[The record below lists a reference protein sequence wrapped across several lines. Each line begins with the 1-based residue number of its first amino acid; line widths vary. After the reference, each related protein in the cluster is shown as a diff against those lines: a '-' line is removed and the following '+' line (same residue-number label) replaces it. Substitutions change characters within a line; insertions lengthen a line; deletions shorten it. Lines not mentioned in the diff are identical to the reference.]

1 MIRRRLRWVILLLLC
16 AVVPSFSAQDEGGH
30 LAVQVVG
37 GRLLVRCDLATESRR
52 IPVNLAVELENPASL
67 QLHRGAF
74 QGLRARPGD
83 PVEAIFPGFKI
94 QGISTEPGD
103 DNALSAF
110 TARWSPEMGE
120 VALVGVIGWGVLS
133 RYQVTLDLAEGF
145 LHLNPPRP
153 KDEPGEAAVEAEQ
166 VSLDVTRGG
175 LWFPVETPGGG
186 LGMMQLGTGRF
197 DTILDEDLCRA
208 WKHPAGDV
216 GPLELGAIDFARYVA
231 FRPASFSAFHRD
243 TAIGRTG
250 LNLLQHFRVALDPV
264 NRLVR
269 WTETRSPRFPKDD
282 LAYFRAM
289 VSGQAEPVEAWL
301 EGHPESRLA
310 EEASDL
316 LLARRLADKATK
328 PEVLQRAIRKAVE
341 TRPEDL
347 RATTALR
354 LMDELAQADRGEA
367 VVWAGEEGI
376 RFGRKDRDSNAVHKI
391 HARLGARLL
400 ESGQRREA
408 WRHLLSAAFGMKDDG
423 PVNLNL
429 AKFYEKD
436 GKLARAFA
444 RYVYAL
450 IKPETGPEAIKGLE
464 RVQKAMSPGESL
476 SIDVLEKLVAGK
488 VPGFGVGNKF
498 RPTKE
503 NSSNRCVLAMLFTGA
518 HCPPCLGADLAFD
531 GILSHFPSKWVT
543 VLEYH
548 LPIPA
553 PEPLV
558 SEPALRQ
565 FDFMGFNGTPVAVFD
580 GVETISGGGPENKKE
595 EIWLKY
601 KEKLLARLKV
611 PAKHEIEAEL
621 TVKDGSL
628 RGKIRVKGPA
638 VAGARLHALV
648 VEKGVLFPGR
658 NKVVI
663 HHAVVRGSVF
673 GSSSGVAFRPDAD
686 GRFATSFEKSL
697 SAVREELE
705 DVLDE
710 IEADSGT
717 TFGMRPTRLDPEQL
731 GLVIFL
737 QAPSGEILQARQV
750 SPSADED
757 PLEGLPKEG
766 KDR

>member
-1 MIRRRLRWVILLLLC
+1 MNPLRLRWMILLLVCTL
-16 AVVPSFSAQDEGGH
+16 VPCLTAQDGAGH

-52 IPVNLAVELENPASL
+52 IPVNLAVEFENPASL

-83 PVEAIFPGFKI
+83 SVEAIFPGFKI
-94 QGISTEPGD
+94 QGIATEPGD
-103 DNALSAF
+103 DAALSAF
-110 TARWSPEMGE
+110 TARWSPQMGE
-120 VALVGVIGWGVLS
+120 VALVGVIGWGLLR
-133 RYQVTLDLAEGF
+133 RYQPTLDLAEGF

-153 KDEPGEAAVEAEQ
+153 KDEPSKAGVEAEQ

-175 LWFPVETPGGG
+175 LWFPVETPAGG
-186 LGMMQLGTGRF
+186 LGMMQLATGAF
-197 DTILDEDLCRA
+197 DTVLDEDLCKE
-208 WKHPAGDV
+208 WQHPAGDV
-216 GPLELGAIDFARYVA
+216 ESLELGAIDFARYVA
-231 FRPASFSAFHRD
+231 FRPAPVSAFHRD

-250 LNLLQHFRVALDPV
+250 INLLQHFRVDVDPI
-264 NRLVR
+264 NRILR
-269 WTETRSPRFPKDD
+269 WTETRPARFPEDD
-282 LAYFRAM
+282 RAYFRAM
-289 VSGQAEPVEAWL
+289 VTGQADPIEAWL
-301 EGHPESRLA
+301 TKHPKSRLA

-316 LLARRLADKATK
+316 LLARRLADPATK
-328 PEVLQRAIRKAVE
+328 PDLLQRAVRRAVE
-341 TRPEDL
+341 TRPEEL
-347 RATTALR
+347 RATTALQ
-354 LMDELAQADRGEA
+354 LMDELAKADRGKA

-400 ESGQRREA
+400 ESGERREA

-450 IKPETGPEAIKGLE
+450 IKPETGAEAIKGLE
-464 RVQKAMSPGESL
+464 RVQKRMSPGESL

-503 NSSNRCVLAMLFTGA
+503 NSANRCVLAMLFTGA

-548 LPIPA
+548 LPIPR

-558 SEPALRQ
+558 NEAALRQ
-565 FDFMGFNGTPVAVFD
+565 FEFMGFNGTPVAVFD
-580 GVETISGGGPENKKE
+580 GVETISGGGAEDKKE

-611 PAKHEIEAEL
+611 PAKHEIEADL
-621 TVKDGSL
+621 AIRDGL
-628 RGKIRVKGPA
+628 VRGKIRVKGPA
-638 VAGARLHALV
+638 VSGARLHALI
-648 VEKGVLFPGR
+648 VEKGVLFPGG

-673 GSSSGVAFRPDAD
+673 AGPSGVAFRPDGD
-686 GRFATSFEKSL
+686 ERFQTSFEKSL
-697 SAVREELE
+697 STVRRDLE
-705 DVLDE
+705 DVLDQ
-710 IEADSGT
+710 IEADSGV

-731 GLVIFL
+731 SLVVFL
-737 QAPSGEILQARQV
+737 QAPSGEILQALQV
-750 SPSADED
+750 SPVADED
-757 PLEGLPKEG
+757 PLEGLPKET
-766 KDR
+766 KNR